1 MTRMTGGQ
9 AIVRSLKQYGVDTI
23 FGLPGLQLDHFFNA
37 LYDEG
42 NSIRAIQPRHEQ
54 GAAYMA
60 YGYALSSGKV
70 GAFAVVPG
78 PGLLNTTAALATAYG
93 CYAPV
98 LAITGQL
105 PASAIGKGYGL
116 LHEIPDQLA
125 LIAGLT
131 KWCCRIEYPSDVPD
145 KVREAFKQLK
155 SGVIRPVEIEM
166 AMDTLGVATDVTL
179 LDPVNEYAS
188 PQPDSDAIESAA
200 KLLGKA
206 ANPLVVCGGG
216 AVNAGSELLEVAEML
231 QAPVI
236 SHRMG
241 RGILSDHHYLS
252 HTLPVG
258 HELWPGVDVV
268 LIVGSRAQ
276 QQLQVWGTDSRLQVV
291 RIDIDPSQMVRYGR
305 PAVGIVA
312 DAGKALSALIPA
324 LAKHNNKRASRE
336 EELIDLKSKT
346 LAALRDK
353 LTPQAQYIEALRAAL
368 PEDGIFV
375 DELTQIGYVSRAL
388 FPVYQPRSF
397 LSSGYQGT
405 LGSGF
410 PAALGAKIANPD
422 KPVLSINGDGGF
434 MFNVQELASAVQ
446 HGIDVVTVVFNDGAY
461 GNVKRMQEDDYDGRV
476 IASELRNP
484 DFVRLAESFGVS
496 AARAETP
503 QGLRGELDKAFGR
516 SGPSLIEVPI
526 AKVPDP
532 WGVSLPR
539 AKVRG

>member
-9 AIVRSLKQYGVDTI
+9 AIIRSLKQYGVDTI

-70 GAFAVVPG
+70 GTFAVVPG
-78 PGLLNTTAALATAYG
+78 PGLLNTTAALSTAYG
-93 CYAPV
+93 CYTPV
-98 LAITGQL
+98 LALTGQL
-105 PASAIGKGYGL
+105 PANAIGKGYGL
-116 LHEIPDQLA
+116 LHEIPDQQA

-131 KWCCRIEYPSDVPD
+131 KWSCRIEYPSDVPD
-145 KVREAFKQLK
+145 KVREAFKQLRT
-155 SGVIRPVEIEM
+155 GVVRPVELEM
-166 AMDTLGVATDVTL
+166 AMDTLGVTTEVKL
-179 LDPVNEYAS
+179 LDPVDRYES
-188 PQPDSDAIESAA
+188 PPPDGEAIAAAA

-206 ANPLVVCGGG
+206 ANPLIICGGG
-216 AVNAGSELLEVAEML
+216 AVLAGSELQAVAEML

-241 RGILSDHHYLS
+241 RGILGDHHYLS

-258 HELWPGVDVV
+258 HRLWPEVDVV

-276 QQLQVWGTDSRLQVV
+276 QQLQVWGTDSALQVI
-291 RIDIDPSQMVRYGR
+291 RIDIDPTQMVRFGR
-305 PAVGIVA
+305 PTVGIVA
-312 DAGKALSALIPA
+312 DARDA
-324 LAKHNNKRASRE
+324 LACLMPEIEKHNSKRASRE
-336 EELIDLKSKT
+336 AELTELKSSIF
-346 LAALRDK
+346 AALRDR

-388 FPVYQPRSF
+388 FPVYRPRSF

-422 KPVLSINGDGGF
+422 KAVLSVNGDGGF

-503 QGLRGELDKAFGR
+503 ERLRGALDEAFAR

>member
-9 AIVRSLKQYGVDTI
+9 AIVRSLKAYGVDTI

-60 YGYALSSGKV
+60 YGYALSSGRV
-70 GAFAVVPG
+70 GTFAVVPG

-105 PASAIGKGYGL
+105 PANAIGKGYGL

-145 KVREAFKQLK
+145 RMREAFKQLQ
-155 SGVIRPVEIEM
+155 SGVVRPVEIEM
-166 AMDTLGVATDVTL
+166 AMDTLGVSTEVTL
-179 LDPVNEYAS
+179 LDAVNGYPS
-188 PQPDSDAIESAA
+188 PEPDGDAIDEAA

-206 ANPLVVCGGG
+206 KNPLIICGGG
-216 AVNAGSELLEVAEML
+216 AAGAGGALLEIAEML
-231 QAPVI
+231 QAPVV

-241 RGILSDHHYLS
+241 RGVVSDHHYLS
-252 HTLPVG
+252 QTLPVG
-258 HELWPGVDVV
+258 HKLWPGVDVV
-268 LIVGSRAQ
+268 LVVGSRAQ
-276 QQLQVWGTDSRLQVV
+276 QQLQVWGTDKNLKVV

-312 DAGKALSALIPA
+312 DAGKALTSLIPA
-324 LAKHNNKRASRE
+324 LGKENGKRASRE
-336 EELIDLKSKT
+336 GELSELKASTISDLS
-346 LAALRDK
+346 AK
-353 LTPQAQYIEALRAAL
+353 LTPQAQYIEALRDAL
-368 PEDGIFV
+368 PDDGIFV

-388 FPVYQPRSF
+388 FPVYRPRSF

-410 PAALGAKIANPD
+410 PAALGAKVANPD
-422 KPVLSINGDGGF
+422 TPVLSVNGDGGF
-434 MFNVQELASAVQ
+434 MFNVQELATAVM

-461 GNVKRMQEDDYDGRV
+461 GNVKRMQEDDYGGRV

-484 DFVRLAESFGVS
+484 DFVRLGESFGVH
-496 AARAETP
+496 AVRAESP
-503 QGLRGELDKAFGR
+503 RSLRTEVEKAFGR
-516 SGPSLIEVPI
+516 SGASLIEVPI
-526 AKVPDP
+526 GKVPDP

-539 AKVRG
+539 AKARG

>member
-9 AIVRSLKQYGVDTI
+9 AIVRSLKAYGVDTI

-60 YGYALSSGKV
+60 YGYALSSGRV
-70 GAFAVVPG
+70 GTFAVVPG

-105 PASAIGKGYGL
+105 PANAIGKGYGL

-145 KVREAFKQLK
+145 RMREAFKQLQ
-155 SGVIRPVEIEM
+155 SGVVRPVEIEM
-166 AMDTLGVATDVTL
+166 AMDTLGVSTEVTL
-179 LDPVNEYAS
+179 LDAVNGYPS
-188 PQPDSDAIESAA
+188 PEPDGDAIDEAA

-206 ANPLVVCGGG
+206 KNPLIICGGG
-216 AVNAGSELLEVAEML
+216 AAGAGGELLEIAEML
-231 QAPVI
+231 QAPVV

-241 RGILSDHHYLS
+241 RGVVSDHHYLS
-252 HTLPVG
+252 QTLPVG
-258 HELWPGVDVV
+258 HKLWPGVDVV
-268 LIVGSRAQ
+268 LVVGSRAQ
-276 QQLQVWGTDSRLQVV
+276 QQLQVWGTDKNLKVV

-312 DAGKALSALIPA
+312 DAGKALTSLIPA
-324 LAKHNNKRASRE
+324 LGKENGKRASRE
-336 EELIDLKSKT
+336 GELSELKASTISDLS
-346 LAALRDK
+346 AK
-353 LTPQAQYIEALRAAL
+353 LTPQAQYIEALRDAL
-368 PEDGIFV
+368 PDDGIFV

-388 FPVYQPRSF
+388 FPVYRPRSF

-410 PAALGAKIANPD
+410 PAALGAKVANPD
-422 KPVLSINGDGGF
+422 TPVLSVNGDGGF
-434 MFNVQELASAVQ
+434 MFNVQELATAVM

-461 GNVKRMQEDDYDGRV
+461 GNVKRMQEDDYGGRV

-484 DFVRLAESFGVS
+484 DFVRLGESFGVH
-496 AARAETP
+496 AVRAESP
-503 QGLRGELDKAFGR
+503 RSLRTEVEKAFGR
-516 SGPSLIEVPI
+516 SGASLIEVPI
-526 AKVPDP
+526 GKVPDP

-539 AKVRG
+539 AKARG

>member
-9 AIVRSLKQYGVDTI
+9 AIVRSLKQYGIDTI
-23 FGLPGLQLDHFFNA
+23 FALPGVQLDHFFNA

-42 NSIRAIQPRHEQ
+42 NSIRAIHPRHEQ

-60 YGYALSSGKV
+60 FGYALSSGKV

-105 PASAIGKGYGL
+105 PAGAIGKGFGL
-116 LHEIPDQLA
+116 LHELPDQQA

-131 KWCCRIEYPSDVPD
+131 KWCCRIEHPSEVPD
-145 KVREAFKQLK
+145 RIREAFKQLK
-155 SGVIRPVEIEM
+155 HGVVRPVEIEM
-166 AMDTLGVATDVTL
+166 AMDTLGVANEVGL
-179 LDPVNEYAS
+179 MDPVDGYES
-188 PQPDSDAIESAA
+188 PEPDGNAIAAAA

-206 ANPLVVCGGG
+206 VNPLIVCGGG
-216 AVNAGSELLEVAEML
+216 AVDAGGEILEIAQML

-241 RGILSDHHYLS
+241 RGVVSDHHYLS
-252 HTLPVG
+252 QTLPMG
-258 HELWPGVDVV
+258 YKLWPDVDVV
-268 LIVGSRAQ
+268 LVVGSRAQ
-276 QQLQVWGTDSRLQVV
+276 QQLQLWGTDKDLQVV
-291 RIDIDPSQMVRYGR
+291 RIDIDPGQMVRFGR

-312 DAGKALSALIPA
+312 DAGKALASLLPA

-336 EELIDLKSKT
+336 QELAELKSST
-346 LAALRDK
+346 LAEMRDKLAPQARYIQALRD
-353 LTPQAQYIEALRAAL
+353 AL

-375 DELTQIGYVSRAL
+375 EELTQIGYVSRAL
-388 FPVYQPRSF
+388 FPVYRPRSF

-405 LGSGF
+405 LGAGF
-410 PAALGAKIANPD
+410 PTALGAKVANPD

-434 MFNVQELASAVQ
+434 MFNVQELATAVQ
-446 HGIDVVTVVFNDGAY
+446 HGIDVVTVVFNDDAF
-461 GNVKRMQEDDYDGRV
+461 GNVKRMQEDDYGGRV

-484 DFVRLAESFGVS
+484 DFIRLAESFGVG

-503 QGLRGELDKAFGR
+503 DALRDELNKAFST
-516 SGPSLIEVPI
+516 SGANLIEVPI

-539 AKVRG
+539 AKARG

>member
-9 AIVRSLKQYGVDTI
+9 AIVRTLKAHGIDTI
-23 FGLPGLQLDHFFNA
+23 FALPGVQLDHFFNA

-42 NSIRAIQPRHEQ
+42 NSIRTIQPRHEQ

-60 YGYALSSGKV
+60 FGYALSSGKV

-116 LHEIPDQLA
+116 LHEIPDQQA
-125 LIAGLT
+125 LIGGLT
-131 KWCCRIEYPSDVPD
+131 KWCCRIEHPSDVPD
-145 KVREAFKQLK
+145 RMREAFKQIQ
-155 SGVIRPVEIEM
+155 SGAIRPVEIEM
-166 AMDTLGVATDVTL
+166 AMDTLGIATEVGL
-179 LDPVNEYAS
+179 LDPVDGYES
-188 PQPDSDAIESAA
+188 PEPDIDAIEAAA

-206 ANPLVVCGGG
+206 KNPLIVCGGG

-241 RGILSDHHYLS
+241 RGVVSDRHYLS

-258 HELWPGVDVV
+258 YKLWPDVDVV
-268 LIVGSRAQ
+268 LVVGSRAQ
-276 QQLQVWGTDSRLQVV
+276 QQLQVWGTDKTLQVV
-291 RIDIDPSQMVRYGR
+291 RIDIDPGQMVRFGR

-312 DAGKALSALIPA
+312 DAARALASLIPA
-324 LAKHNNKRASRE
+324 LSKHNSKLASRQDALE
-336 EELIDLKSKT
+336 ALKAST
-346 LAALRDK
+346 FSDLRDK
-353 LTPQAQYIEALRAAL
+353 LTPQARYIEAIRDAL
-368 PEDGIFV
+368 PENGIFV

-388 FPVYQPRSF
+388 LPIYRPRSF

-410 PAALGAKIANPD
+410 R
-422 KPVLSINGDGGF
+422 
-434 MFNVQELASAVQ
+434 
-446 HGIDVVTVVFNDGAY
+446 H
-461 GNVKRMQEDDYDGRV
+461 RCRDGR
-476 IASELRNP
+476 I
-484 DFVRLAESFGVS
+484 
-496 AARAETP
+496 
-503 QGLRGELDKAFGR
+503 Q
-516 SGPSLIEVPI
+516 
-526 AKVPDP
+526 
-532 WGVSLPR
+532 
-539 AKVRG
+539 

>member
-116 LHEIPDQLA
+116 LHEIPDQQA

-145 KVREAFKQLK
+145 RMREAFKQLR
-155 SGVIRPVEIEM
+155 SGVVRPVEIEM
-166 AMDTLGVATDVTL
+166 AMDTLGVATEVTL
-179 LDPVNEYAS
+179 LEPINEYAS

-200 KLLGKA
+200 GLLAKA
-206 ANPLVVCGGG
+206 ANPLIVCGGG
-216 AVNAGSELLEVAEML
+216 AVNAGRELLEVAEML

-241 RGILSDHHYLS
+241 RGVVSDHHYLS

-258 HELWPGVDVV
+258 HKLWPEVDVV

-276 QQLQVWGTDSRLQVV
+276 QQLQVWGKDSSLQVV
-291 RIDIDPSQMVRYGR
+291 RIDIDPTQMVRYGR

-312 DAGKALSALIPA
+312 DAARGLGDLIPA
-324 LAKHNNKRASRE
+324 LAKHNSKRASRKD
-336 EELIDLKSKT
+336 ELIALKSST
-346 LAALRDK
+346 LAALREK

-388 FPVYQPRSF
+388 FPVYRPRSF

-410 PAALGAKIANPD
+410 PAALGAKIANPE

-484 DFVRLAESFGVS
+484 DFVRLAESFGVP
-496 AARAETP
+496 AARTESP
-503 QGLRGELDKAFGR
+503 DGLRRELDKAFSR
-516 SGPSLIEVPI
+516 SGPSLVEVPM
-526 AKVPDP
+526 AKLPDP

>member
-9 AIVRSLKQYGVDTI
+9 AIVRSLKAHGIDTL
-23 FGLPGLQLDHFFNA
+23 FALPGVQLDHFFNA

-60 YGYALSSGKV
+60 YGYALASGKV

-93 CYAPV
+93 CYSPV

-116 LHEIPDQLA
+116 LHEIPDQQA
-125 LIAGLT
+125 LIKGLT
-131 KWCCRIEYPSDVPD
+131 KWCCHIEYPSDVPD
-145 KVREAFKQLK
+145 RIQEAFKQLR
-155 SGVIRPVEIEM
+155 SGVVRPVEIEM
-166 AMDTLGVATDVTL
+166 AMDTLGVATEVTL
-179 LDPVNEYAS
+179 LDPVDAYPS
-188 PQPDSDAIESAA
+188 PEPDLDAVEAAA

-206 ANPLVVCGGG
+206 KNPMIVCGGG
-216 AVNAGSELLEVAEML
+216 AVNAGGELVEVAEML

-241 RGILSDHHYLS
+241 RGVVSDRHYLS

-258 HELWPGVDVV
+258 YKLWPQVDVV
-268 LIVGSRAQ
+268 LVVGSRGQ
-276 QQLQVWGTDSRLQVV
+276 QQLQVWGSDKDLQVV
-291 RIDIDPSQMVRYGR
+291 RIDIDPTQMVRFGR

-312 DAGKALSALIPA
+312 DARHALAALIPA
-324 LAKHNNKRASRE
+324 LAKHNAKRASRQ
-336 EELIDLKSKT
+336 EELGTLKAST
-346 LAALRDK
+346 FAGLGERLS
-353 LTPQAQYIEALRAAL
+353 PQARYIEAIRQAL

-388 FPVYQPRSF
+388 MPVYHPRSF

-405 LGSGF
+405 LGAGF
-410 PAALGAKIANPD
+410 PSALGAKVALPD

-446 HGIDVVTVVFNDGAY
+446 HGIDVVTVVFNDNAY

-484 DFVRLAESFGVS
+484 DFMQLAESFGVS
-496 AARAETP
+496 GVRADTP
-503 QGLRGELDKAFGR
+503 ESLRGELEKAFGR
-516 SGPSLIEVPI
+516 SGASLIEVPI
-526 AKVPDP
+526 GKLPDP

-539 AKVRG
+539 TKARG

>member
-9 AIVRSLKQYGVDTI
+9 AIVRSLKAYGVDTL
-23 FGLPGLQLDHFFNA
+23 FALPGVQLDHFFNA

-42 NSIRAIQPRHEQ
+42 NSIRTIQPRHEQ

-60 YGYALSSGKV
+60 FGYALSSGKV

-93 CYAPV
+93 CYTPV

-116 LHEIPDQLA
+116 LHELPDQQA

-131 KWCCRIEYPSDVPD
+131 KWCCYMGHPSQVPD
-145 KVREAFKQLK
+145 RVREAFKQLQ

-166 AMDTLGVATDVTL
+166 AMDTLGVTTEVKL
-179 LDPVNEYAS
+179 LDPVNGYQS
-188 PQPDSDAIESAA
+188 PQPDGDAVEAAA

-206 ANPLVVCGGG
+206 TNPLIVCGGG
-216 AVNAGSELLEVAEML
+216 AVDAGSELLEVAEAL

-241 RGILSDHHYLS
+241 RGIVSDRHYLS
-252 HTLPVG
+252 QTLPVG
-258 HELWPGVDVV
+258 YKLWPDVDVV
-268 LIVGSRAQ
+268 LVVGSRAQ
-276 QQLQVWGTDSRLQVV
+276 QQLQVWGKDDALQVV
-291 RIDIDPSQMVRYGR
+291 RIDIDPSQMVRFGR
-305 PAVGIVA
+305 PDVGIVA
-312 DAGKALSALIPA
+312 DAGEALASLIPA
-324 LAKHNNKRASRE
+324 LAKHNKKRASRQD
-336 EELIDLKSKT
+336 ELNGLKAST
-346 LAALRDK
+346 LAELRSMLSPQAEYIAALRD
-353 LTPQAQYIEALRAAL
+353 AL
-368 PEDGIFV
+368 PEDGIYV

-388 FPVYQPRSF
+388 FPVYRPRSY

-410 PAALGAKIANPD
+410 PTALGAKVANPE

-434 MFNVQELASAVQ
+434 MFNVQELATAVQ
-446 HGIDVVTVVFNDGAY
+446 HGIDVVTVVFNDGAF

-484 DFVRLAESFGVS
+484 DFIRLAESFGVH
-496 AARAETP
+496 AARAGTP
-503 QGLRGELDKAFGR
+503 QALRGELESAFGR
-516 SGPSLIEVPI
+516 KGASLIEVPMG
-526 AKVPDP
+526 KVPDP

-539 AKVRG
+539 AKIRG

>member
-9 AIVRSLKQYGVDTI
+9 AIVRSLKQYGIDTI

-37 LYDEG
+37 LYDDG
-42 NSIRAIQPRHEQ
+42 NSIRAIHPRHEQ

-60 YGYALSSGKV
+60 YGYAMSSGKV

-93 CYAPV
+93 CYTPV

-105 PASAIGKGYGL
+105 PAGAIGKGYGL
-116 LHEIPDQLA
+116 LHEIPDQQA

-131 KWCCRIEYPSDVPD
+131 KWCCQIGYPSDVPD
-145 KVREAFKQLK
+145 RVREAFKQLR
-155 SGVIRPVEIEM
+155 SGVVRPVEIEM
-166 AMDTLGVATDVTL
+166 AMDTLGVATEVTL
-179 LDPVNEYAS
+179 LDAVDNYDS
-188 PQPDSDAIESAA
+188 PEPDSDAIEAAA

-206 ANPLVVCGGG
+206 ANPLIVCGGG
-216 AVNAGSELLEVAEML
+216 AVDAGNELLELAEML

-241 RGILSDHHYLS
+241 RGVVSDGHYLS

-258 HELWPGVDVV
+258 HKLWPDVDVV
-268 LIVGSRAQ
+268 LVVGSRAQ
-276 QQLQVWGTDSRLQVV
+276 QQLQLWGTDDRLKVV
-291 RIDIDPSQMVRYGR
+291 RIDIDPGQMVRFGR

-312 DAGKALSALIPA
+312 DAGKALASLIPA
-324 LAKHNNKRASRE
+324 LGKHNNKRPSRE
-336 EELIDLKSKT
+336 EELTRLKSST
-346 LAALRDK
+346 FAALRDK
-353 LTPQAQYIEALRAAL
+353 LTPQAQYIDALRDAL

-388 FPVYQPRSF
+388 FPIYRPRSF

-410 PAALGAKIANPD
+410 PAALGAKVANPD

-434 MFNVQELASAVQ
+434 MFNVQELATAVQ
-446 HGIDVVTVVFNDGAY
+446 HGIDVVTVVFNDGAF

-503 QGLRGELDKAFGR
+503 EHLRGELEKAFGR

-526 AKVPDP
+526 GKVPDP

-539 AKVRG
+539 AKARG

>member
-9 AIVRSLKQYGVDTI
+9 AIVRSLKAYGVDTI
-23 FGLPGLQLDHFFNA
+23 FCLPGVQLDHFFNA
-37 LYDEG
+37 LWEES

-60 YGYALSSGKV
+60 YGYALSSGRV
-70 GAFAVVPG
+70 GTFAVVPG

-105 PASAIGKGYGL
+105 PAAAIGKGFGL

-125 LIAGLT
+125 LVSGLT
-131 KWCCRIEYPSDVPD
+131 KWCCQIGYPSDAPD
-145 KVREAFKQLK
+145 RMREAFKQLR

-166 AMDTLGVATDVTL
+166 AMDTLGVSTEVTL
-179 LDPVNEYAS
+179 LDPVDDYAS
-188 PQPDSDAIESAA
+188 PEPDPDAIDEAA

-206 ANPLVVCGGG
+206 KNPLIVCGGG
-216 AVNAGSELLEVAEML
+216 AVEAGAELLEVAEML
-231 QAPVI
+231 QAPVV

-241 RGILSDHHYLS
+241 RGVVSEHHYLS
-252 HTLPVG
+252 QTLPVG
-258 HELWPGVDVV
+258 YKLWPDVDVV
-268 LIVGSRAQ
+268 LVVGSRAQ
-276 QQLQVWGTDSRLQVV
+276 QQLQVWGTDKDLKVV
-291 RIDIDPSQMVRYGR
+291 RIDTDPSQMVRFGR

-312 DAGKALSALIPA
+312 DAAEALTSLIPA
-324 LAKHNNKRASRE
+324 LGRENGKRASRE
-336 EELIDLKSKT
+336 EELTELKTSIISDLSARLT
-346 LAALRDK
+346 PQSQYIQALRD
-353 LTPQAQYIEALRAAL
+353 AL
-368 PEDGIFV
+368 PDNGIFV

-388 FPVYQPRSF
+388 FPVYRPRGF

-410 PAALGAKIANPD
+410 PAALGAKVANPD
-422 KPVLSINGDGGF
+422 TPVLSVNGDGGF
-434 MFNVQELASAVQ
+434 MFNVQELATAVM

-461 GNVKRMQEDDYDGRV
+461 GNVKRMQEDDYGGRV

-484 DFVRLAESFGVS
+484 DFVKLGESFGMHAVR
-496 AARAETP
+496 AAAPES
-503 QGLRGELDKAFGR
+503 LRTEVEKAFGR
-516 SGPSLIEVPI
+516 GGPSLIEVPI
-526 AKVPDP
+526 GKVPDP

-539 AKVRG
+539 ARVRG

>member
-1 MTRMTGGQ
+1 
-9 AIVRSLKQYGVDTI
+9 
-23 FGLPGLQLDHFFNA
+23 
-37 LYDEG
+37 
-42 NSIRAIQPRHEQ
+42 
-54 GAAYMA
+54 
-60 YGYALSSGKV
+60 
-70 GAFAVVPG
+70 VPG

-98 LAITGQL
+98 LAVTGQL
-105 PASAIGKGYGL
+105 PANAIGKGYGL

-145 KVREAFKQLK
+145 RMREAFKQLQ
-155 SGVIRPVEIEM
+155 SGVVRPVEIEM
-166 AMDTLGVATDVTL
+166 AMDTLGVSTEVTL
-179 LDPVNEYAS
+179 LDPVNGYAS
-188 PQPDSDAIESAA
+188 PEPDGDAIDEAA

-206 ANPLVVCGGG
+206 KNPLIICGGG
-216 AVNAGSELLEVAEML
+216 AAAAGGELLEVAEML
-231 QAPVI
+231 QAPVV

-241 RGILSDHHYLS
+241 RGVVSDHHYLS
-252 HTLPVG
+252 QTLPVG
-258 HELWPGVDVV
+258 HKLWPDVDVV
-268 LIVGSRAQ
+268 LVVGSRAQ
-276 QQLQVWGTDSRLQVV
+276 QQLQVWGTDKDLKVV

-312 DAGKALSALIPA
+312 DAGKALASLIPA
-324 LAKHNNKRASRE
+324 LGKENSKRASRQ
-336 EELIDLKSKT
+336 EELSELKASIISDLS
-346 LAALRDK
+346 AK
-353 LTPQAQYIEALRAAL
+353 LTPQSQYIEALRDAL

-388 FPVYQPRSF
+388 FPVYRPRSF

-410 PAALGAKIANPD
+410 PAALGAKVANPD
-422 KPVLSINGDGGF
+422 RPVLSINGDGGF
-434 MFNVQELASAVQ
+434 MFNVQELATAVM

-461 GNVKRMQEDDYDGRV
+461 GNVKRMQEDDYGGRV

-484 DFVRLAESFGVS
+484 DFVRLGESFGVH

-503 QGLRGELDKAFGR
+503 KNLRTEVEKAFGR
-516 SGPSLIEVPI
+516 NGASLIEVPI
-526 AKVPDP
+526 GKVPDP

>member
-9 AIVRSLKQYGVDTI
+9 AIVRSLKAYGVDTI

-60 YGYALSSGKV
+60 YGYALSSGRV
-70 GAFAVVPG
+70 GTFAVVPG

-93 CYAPV
+93 CYTPV

-105 PASAIGKGYGL
+105 PANAIGKGYGL

-131 KWCCRIEYPSDVPD
+131 KWCCQIGYPSDVPD
-145 KVREAFKQLK
+145 RIREAFKQLR
-155 SGVIRPVEIEM
+155 SGVVRPVEIEM
-166 AMDTLGVATDVTL
+166 AMDTLGVSTEVTL
-179 LDPVNEYAS
+179 LDPVNGYAS
-188 PQPDSDAIESAA
+188 PEPDGDAIDEAA

-206 ANPLVVCGGG
+206 KNPLIICGGG
-216 AVNAGSELLEVAEML
+216 AVGAGSELLEVAEML
-231 QAPVI
+231 QAPVV

-241 RGILSDHHYLS
+241 RGVVSDHHYLS
-252 HTLPVG
+252 QTLPVG
-258 HELWPGVDVV
+258 HRLWPDVDVV
-268 LIVGSRAQ
+268 LVVGSRAQ
-276 QQLQVWGTDSRLQVV
+276 QQLQVWGTDKDLKVV
-291 RIDIDPSQMVRYGR
+291 RIDIDPTQMVRYGR

-312 DAGKALSALIPA
+312 DAGKALAALIPA
-324 LAKHNNKRASRE
+324 LGKENNKRASRQ
-336 EELIDLKSKT
+336 EELTELKSSIISD
-346 LAALRDK
+346 LSAR
-353 LTPQAQYIEALRAAL
+353 LTPQSRYIEALRDAL

-388 FPVYQPRSF
+388 FPVYRPRGF

-410 PAALGAKIANPD
+410 PAALGAKVANPD
-422 KPVLSINGDGGF
+422 KSVLSVNGDGGF
-434 MFNVQELASAVQ
+434 MFNVQELATAVM
-446 HGIDVVTVVFNDGAY
+446 HGIDVVTVIFNDGAY
-461 GNVKRMQEDDYDGRV
+461 GNVKRMQEDDYGGRV

-484 DFVRLAESFGVS
+484 DFVRLGESFGVH
-496 AARAETP
+496 AVRAESP
-503 QGLRGELDKAFGR
+503 DSLRTEVEKAFGR
-516 SGPSLIEVPI
+516 SGASLIEVPI
-526 AKVPDP
+526 GKVPDP

>member
-116 LHEIPDQLA
+116 LHEIPDQQA

-145 KVREAFKQLK
+145 RMREAFKQLR
-155 SGVIRPVEIEM
+155 SGVVRPVEIEM
-166 AMDTLGVATDVTL
+166 AMDTLGVATEVTL
-179 LDPVNEYAS
+179 LEPINEYAS

-200 KLLGKA
+200 GLLAKA
-206 ANPLVVCGGG
+206 ANPLIVCGGG
-216 AVNAGSELLEVAEML
+216 AVNAGRELLEVAEML

-241 RGILSDHHYLS
+241 RGVVSDHHYLS

-258 HELWPGVDVV
+258 HKLWPEVDVV

-276 QQLQVWGTDSRLQVV
+276 QQLQVWGKDSSLQVV
-291 RIDIDPSQMVRYGR
+291 RIDIDPTQMVRYGR

-312 DAGKALSALIPA
+312 DAARGLGDLIPA
-324 LAKHNNKRASRE
+324 LAKHNSKRASRKD
-336 EELIDLKSKT
+336 ELIALKSST
-346 LAALRDK
+346 LAALREK

-388 FPVYQPRSF
+388 FPVYRPRSF

-410 PAALGAKIANPD
+410 PAALGAKIANPE

-484 DFVRLAESFGVS
+484 DFVRLAESFGVP
-496 AARAETP
+496 AARTESP
-503 QGLRGELDKAFGR
+503 DGLRRELDKAFSR
-516 SGPSLIEVPI
+516 SGPSLIEVPM
-526 AKVPDP
+526 AKLPDP

>member
-9 AIVRSLKQYGVDTI
+9 AIVRSLEAYGIDTL
-23 FGLPGLQLDHFFNA
+23 FALPGVQLDHFFNA

-42 NSIRAIQPRHEQ
+42 NTIRAIQPRHEQ

-60 YGYALSSGKV
+60 YGYALSSGRV

-93 CYAPV
+93 CYSPV

-105 PASAIGKGYGL
+105 PAGAIGKGYGL
-116 LHEIPDQLA
+116 LHEIPDQQA

-131 KWCCRIEYPSDVPD
+131 KWCCRIEHPSDVPD
-145 KVREAFKQLK
+145 RMREAFKQLR

-166 AMDTLGVATDVTL
+166 AMDTLGIASKVVL
-179 LDPVNEYAS
+179 LDPVDAYSS
-188 PQPDSDAIESAA
+188 PEPDADAVEAAA

-206 ANPLVVCGGG
+206 GNPLIVCGGG
-216 AVNAGSELLEVAEML
+216 AVNAGAELLEVAEML

-241 RGILSDHHYLS
+241 RGVVSDRHYLS
-252 HTLPVG
+252 QTLPVG
-258 HELWPGVDVV
+258 YKLWPDVDVALV
-268 LIVGSRAQ
+268 VGSRAQ
-276 QQLQVWGTDSRLQVV
+276 QQLQVWGTDKDLQVV
-291 RIDIDPSQMVRYGR
+291 RIDTDPTQMVRFGR

-312 DAGKALSALIPA
+312 DARVALTALIPT
-324 LAKHNNKRASRE
+324 LAKHNSRRASRKE
-336 EELIDLKSKT
+336 ALTALKTSTYAELS
-346 LAALRDK
+346 DK
-353 LTPQAQYIEALRAAL
+353 LTPQARYIEAIREVL

-388 FPVYQPRSF
+388 LPVYRPRSF

-405 LGSGF
+405 LGAGF
-410 PAALGAKIANPD
+410 PSALGAKVANPD
-422 KPVLSINGDGGF
+422 KPVLSVNGDGGF

-446 HGIDVVTVVFNDGAY
+446 HGIDVVTVVFNDNAY

-484 DFVRLAESFGVS
+484 DFIRLAESFGVS

-503 QGLRGELDKAFGR
+503 ENLRAELEKAFAR

-526 AKVPDP
+526 GKLPDP

-539 AKVRG
+539 KKARG

>member
-37 LYDEG
+37 LYDDG

-60 YGYALSSGKV
+60 YGYAMSSGKV
-70 GAFAVVPG
+70 GTFAVVPG

-93 CYAPV
+93 CYTPV

-105 PASAIGKGYGL
+105 PANAIGKGYGL
-116 LHEIPDQLA
+116 LHEIPDQQS

-131 KWCCRIEYPSDVPD
+131 KWCCQIGYPSDVPD
-145 KVREAFKQLK
+145 RVREAFKQLR
-155 SGVIRPVEIEM
+155 SGAVRPVEIEM
-166 AMDTLGVATDVTL
+166 AMDTLGVATEVTL
-179 LDPVNEYAS
+179 LDAVDSYDS
-188 PQPDSDAIESAA
+188 PEPDTDAIEEAA
-200 KLLGKA
+200 KLLGGA
-206 ANPLVVCGGG
+206 TNPLIICGGG
-216 AVNAGSELLEVAEML
+216 ALDAGAELQEVAEML

-241 RGILSDHHYLS
+241 RGVVSDRHYLS

-258 HELWPGVDVV
+258 HKLWPDVDVV
-268 LIVGSRAQ
+268 LVVGSRAQ
-276 QQLQVWGTDSRLQVV
+276 QQLQVWGTDKALKVV
-291 RIDIDPSQMVRYGR
+291 RIDIDPTQMVRYGR

-312 DAGKALSALIPA
+312 DAGKALASLIPA
-324 LAKHNNKRASRE
+324 LGKHNKKRASRE
-336 EELIDLKSKT
+336 ENLTALKSAT
-346 LAALRDK
+346 IGALSEQ
-353 LTPQAQYIEALRAAL
+353 LTPQAQYIEALRDAL

-388 FPVYQPRSF
+388 FPIYRPRTF

-410 PAALGAKIANPD
+410 PAALGAKVANPD
-422 KPVLSINGDGGF
+422 KAVLSVNGDGGF
-434 MFNVQELASAVQ
+434 MFNVQELATAVQ
-446 HGIDVVTVVFNDGAY
+446 HGIDTVTVVFNDGAY
-461 GNVKRMQEDDYDGRV
+461 GNVKRMQENDYGGRV

-484 DFVRLAESFGVS
+484 DFVRLAESFGAS
-496 AARAETP
+496 AARATTP
-503 QGLRGELDKAFGR
+503 DALRGELETAFGR

-526 AKVPDP
+526 GKVPDP